1 MNMPILPQP
10 SSTDQVTMTSL
21 ELVEY
26 INDSRKFDEKP
37 VKLRHADFMAKVP
50 KVLGFEL
57 SEKFRSVYLDTTSR
71 TLPCYRLPKREACLM
86 AMSYSYE
93 IQAQVF
99 DHMTAMEDYIRSQS
113 NTNAISFQ
121 EFNQLKNQVEQMQYQ
136 ISLLTRKGKKKVQIT
151 DDNVIESKI
160 KQDIL
165 RIVHANPVRGVTL
178 HELKNRSRAVQR
190 DLELSEKII
199 NQLIDLEEI
208 KLVIIPSPSGR
219 GKPRNAYFV
228 KGGR

>member
-1 MNMPILPQP
+1 MNMLSQTNN
-10 SSTDQVTMTSL
+10 TDQVTMTSL

-99 DHMTAMEDYIRSQS
+99 DHMTALEDHIRSQQ
-113 NTNAISFQ
+113 NTIAISSQ

-136 ISLLTRKGKKKVQIT
+136 IALLTRKGKKKVQIT

-160 KQDIL
+160 KADIL
-165 RIVHANPVRGVTL
+165 RIVNANPVKGVTL
-178 HELKNRSRAVQR
+178 REIKQNSRAVQR
-190 DLELSEKII
+190 DLEIAEKVI
-199 NQLIDLEEI
+199 NQLIDFEEI
-208 KLVIIPSPSGR
+208 QLIVMPSPSGR
-219 GKPRNAYFV
+219 GKPRKAYLV
-228 KGGR
+228 RGRA